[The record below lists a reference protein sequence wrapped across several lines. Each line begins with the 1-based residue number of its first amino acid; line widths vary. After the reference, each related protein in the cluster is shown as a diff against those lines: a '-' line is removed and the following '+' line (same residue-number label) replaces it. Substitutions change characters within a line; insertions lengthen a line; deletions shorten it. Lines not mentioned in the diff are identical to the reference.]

1 VVIKQLL
8 QMAHAA
14 ASIQE
19 LFGCIGWQS
28 HFMLV
33 LIQQTLNFGI
43 HLEEC
48 QDLPM
53 DSNVLVVVL

>member
-1 VVIKQLL
+1 MDDIMSFQSDVKQLHFLTSKVVIKQLL

-33 LIQQTLNFGI
+33 LI
-43 HLEEC
+43 
-48 QDLPM
+48 
-53 DSNVLVVVL
+53 